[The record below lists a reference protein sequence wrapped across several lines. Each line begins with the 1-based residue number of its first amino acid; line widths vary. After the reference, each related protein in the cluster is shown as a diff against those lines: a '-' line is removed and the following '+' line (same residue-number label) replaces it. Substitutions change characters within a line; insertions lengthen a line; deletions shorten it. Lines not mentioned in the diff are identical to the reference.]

1 MSKADDLLVALQH
14 NLGEWT
20 CAFCGSNSNQSA
32 AIFREVKNQGY
43 VFEEVSPNR
52 WAKSE
57 FCPVCGEHRTHYKL
71 LKMEPEFAAKERI
84 TIDPATRKRIIT
96 LLDRSDAF
104 TGASIASTPEID
116 HKVPWTRLDKDID
129 ARLLSD
135 NEIKNSFQLLTREH
149 NLLKDRMCDY
159 CKKNNIRP
167 PFFEIA
173 FWYEGDCHYN
183 NSCVGCGW
191 HDGAAWRK
199 ALNNKVR

>member
-1 MSKADDLLVALQH
+1 MSKADDLLLAFQR
-14 NLGEWT
+14 NLGKWT

-52 WAKSE
+52 WALSKY
-57 FCPVCGEHRTHYKL
+57 CPVCGEQRTHYKL

-84 TIDPATRKRIIT
+84 TIDPSTRKRIIE
-96 LLDRSDAF
+96 LLNKSDAF

-116 HKVPWTRLDKDID
+116 HRIPWTRLDKDID
-129 ARLLSD
+129 ARFLSD
-135 NEIKNSFQLLTREH
+135 REIKESFQLLTREH

-167 PFFEIA
+167 PFFEIEY
-173 FWYEGDCHYN
+173 WYAGDSKYKGT
-183 NSCVGCGW
+183 CVGCGW
-191 HDGAAWRK
+191 YDGIEWRK
-199 ALNNKVR
+199 SLNRKIK